1 MLVRIMRST
10 RRRFLHAA
18 SLAAAGASVP
28 VALDASRV
36 RGVLPTGTPARP
48 QPGASAQQAAMP
60 LLKARRLRAGD
71 TVGLVNPAGA
81 TWSAIDI
88 DIVRE
93 TFEAMGL
100 KVKVGPHVL
109 GRYGPMAGPDVDRL
123 ADLNAMFRDPEV
135 RAVICVRGGGGS
147 ARLLGGIDYD
157 AIRRDPKILLGYSDI
172 TALHMAIH
180 ARTGLV
186 TFHGPVGISRWN
198 AYSTGWV
205 KQLLFE
211 GAMPTLANDR
221 TFDAAETL
229 VQREHRTRT
238 LTAGVARG
246 RLLGGNLTV
255 FTAILGSS
263 YLPSFEGRVWFFE
276 DVDEAPYR
284 IDRMITQLQLAGVLR
299 QAKAF
304 VWGTC
309 TDCDPGPKTYGSLTV
324 EEVLR
329 DHVTPL
335 GVPSWHGA
343 QFGHIDAQFT
353 LPVGIEVEVD
363 ATAGTIRLLE
373 PAVL

>member
-1 MLVRIMRST
+1 MLRLVTRHT

-28 VALDASRV
+28 AALDAARV
-36 RGVLPTGTPARP
+36 P
-48 QPGASAQQAAMP
+48 QAAASSTPP
-60 LLKARRLRAGD
+60 LLKARRLRPGD

-88 DIVRE
+88 DITRE

-109 GRYGPMAGPDVDRL
+109 GRYGPMAGPDADRL

-147 ARLLGGIDYD
+147 ARLLDGIDYD

-211 GAMPTLANDR
+211 AGTPTLSNDR
-221 TFDAAETL
+221 GFDTSETL

-238 LTAGVARG
+238 LTPGVARG
-246 RLLGGNLTV
+246 QLLGGNLTV

-263 YLPSFEGRVWFFE
+263 YLPSFAGRIWFFE

-284 IDRMITQLQLAGVLR
+284 IDRMITQLHLAGVLR
-299 QAKAF
+299 QAKGF

-309 TDCDPGPKTYGSLTV
+309 TDCDPGPKNYGSLTV

-335 GVPSWHGA
+335 GVPAWHGA

-353 LPVGIEVEVD
+353 LPVGLEVEAD